1 MAGPGD
7 GYRLKAADM
16 FARAEQNE
24 RLRQEFE
31 NLARAFLRLADQAD
45 RNLQL
50 GLPLDL
56 DDPAAHQRQQSSEA
70 FELEERPQQQQQ
82 QQVQPKDKPKE

>member
-16 FARAEQNE
+16 LAMAEQNE
-24 RLRQEFE
+24 RFRQEFE

-50 GLPLDL
+50 GLALDL
-56 DDPAAHQRQQSSEA
+56 DDSAVHQRQQSSES
-70 FELEERPQQQQQ
+70 LEERQQQQ
-82 QQVQPKDKPKE
+82 QQVQPKDNPTE

>member
-16 FARAEQNE
+16 FAMAEQNE
-24 RLRQEFE
+24 GFRQEFE

-50 GLPLDL
+50 GLPLDP
-56 DDPAAHQRQQSSEA
+56 DDSAAHQRQQSSES
-70 FELEERPQQQQQ
+70 LEERPQQQQQ
-82 QQVQPKDKPKE
+82 QQVQLKNKPAE

>member
-7 GYRLKAADM
+7 EYRLKAADM

-50 GLPLDL
+50 GLAMDLDL
-56 DDPAAHQRQQSSEA
+56 DDSAAHQRQQSSES
-70 FELEERPQQQQQ
+70 LEERQQQQ
-82 QQVQPKDKPKE
+82 QQVQPKDNPTE

>member
-16 FARAEQNE
+16 LAMAEQNE
-24 RLRQEFE
+24 RFRQEFE

-50 GLPLDL
+50 GLAMDLDL
-56 DDPAAHQRQQSSEA
+56 DDSAAHQRQQSSES
-70 FELEERPQQQQQ
+70 LEERQQQQ
-82 QQVQPKDKPKE
+82 QQVQPKDNPTE